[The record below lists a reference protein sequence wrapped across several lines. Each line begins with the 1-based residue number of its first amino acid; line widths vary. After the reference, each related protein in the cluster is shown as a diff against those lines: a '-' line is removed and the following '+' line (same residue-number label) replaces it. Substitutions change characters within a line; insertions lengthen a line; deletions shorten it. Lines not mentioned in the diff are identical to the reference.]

1 MTPKTA
7 TRDKG
12 SMEILDHAVEHGLR
26 VEMLPNGTT
35 MIEWHPGRGTISHS
49 HERHLGEFLA
59 AIIVD
64 GGGRWKLTREDG

>member
-7 TRDKG
+7 TRDEG
-12 SMEILDHAVEHGLR
+12 SAQLLTYAMNHGLTI
-26 VEMLPNGTT
+26 EMCPNGTT
-35 MIEWHPGRGTISHS
+35 MVIWHPDRRVITHA

-64 GGGRWKLTREDG
+64 GGGRWKLKREAE